1 MNSQTPPP
9 TSNMNSS
16 ACVCFCGNF
25 GEIKFFGLVSTFWL
39 IVHCCLRT
47 SKTHARK
54 TCTCVLDVRYHNC
67 SIVGPLT
74 LLVSFSITTPFE
86 EPDCSS
92 VLKFGVVPLLYFT
105 TSKKV
110 GVLLEI
116 ENNAGDHVKM
126 NKFSTKKYNGVR

>member
-1 MNSQTPPP
+1 MRRYVIYIRFRASLQQRINIISRVTPPVAGHHP
-9 TSNMNSS
+9 
-16 ACVCFCGNF
+16 VVG
-25 GEIKFFGLVSTFWL
+25 
-39 IVHCCLRT
+39 HCRLRT